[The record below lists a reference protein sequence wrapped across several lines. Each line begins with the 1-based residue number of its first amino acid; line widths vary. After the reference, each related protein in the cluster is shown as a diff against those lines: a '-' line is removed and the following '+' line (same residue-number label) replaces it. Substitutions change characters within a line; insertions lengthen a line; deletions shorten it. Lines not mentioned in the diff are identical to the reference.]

1 MQKDKNLYL
10 QLWGSIM
17 QVGII
22 TLADVCASEHLLSIF
37 QTSVYEHKCLHW
49 LACLSDFY
57 LFVFKFEKSQ
67 ITVILWILRPKVIEY
82 LMEPGP
88 LPLICFDIYFYYFE
102 SWYCFELISFSWFH
116 WKGMLCYCSLFLSGL
131 FILCLYNGMGQFCVL
146 LEIIFFALHPL
157 FVMLICFNEIFSLDI
172 SQDYS

>member
-1 MQKDKNLYL
+1 MLWKDINNITFYKLYTLSFFYVDLHNYLVFFGFYFKMQKDKNLYL

-22 TLADVCASEHLLSIF
+22 ALADVCASEHSLSIF

-88 LPLICFDIYFYYFE
+88 LPFICFDIYFYYFE
-102 SWYCFELISFSWFH
+102 FWYCFEL
-116 WKGMLCYCSLFLSGL
+116 
-131 FILCLYNGMGQFCVL
+131 
-146 LEIIFFALHPL
+146 
-157 FVMLICFNEIFSLDI
+157 
-172 SQDYS
+172 